1 MQIYFHSR
9 FCSYLSRVPILVE
22 GTVYVRCLGLGFLG
36 GQSDAGDLKCLCV
49 LSIQSHCFLAEIR
62 METAWYLEMYD
73 VSFRRH
79 TQISHVHLGQQQQS
93 LSCDVILLED
103 FGILLQLSI
112 TYTAHTNTHTYVS
125 VIAGTLSVNWINFYC
140 FYTDLMIFSIL

>member
-1 MQIYFHSR
+1 MWHLHMSSYWDLDLSEHSSS
-9 FCSYLSRVPILVE
+9 FVE
-22 GTVYVRCLGLGFLG
+22 KLEDIYVRCLRLGFLG

-73 VSFRRH
+73 VSFGRH
-79 TQISHVHLGQQQQS
+79 TQISHVRLGQQQQS

-112 TYTAHTNTHTYVS
+112 TYTAHTNTHAYVS
-125 VIAGTLSVNWINFYC
+125 VIAGTLSVNWINFIVLLL
-140 FYTDLMIFSIL
+140 T